1 MSAALTRPIYK
12 SISRNLY
19 LPDVPRKRVSK
30 EEMYMGK
37 KHPVKICAALIAFC
51 VVEGI
56 LAVCARAI
64 PDRAARTPSATI
76 AH

>member
-12 SISRNLY
+12 SISWNLY

-30 EEMYMGK
+30 EEMYLGQN
-37 KHPVKICAALIAFC
+37 HPVKRCAVLIAFS

-56 LAVCARAI
+56 LAACARAI
-64 PDRAARTPSATI
+64 PDRAARTPSATT